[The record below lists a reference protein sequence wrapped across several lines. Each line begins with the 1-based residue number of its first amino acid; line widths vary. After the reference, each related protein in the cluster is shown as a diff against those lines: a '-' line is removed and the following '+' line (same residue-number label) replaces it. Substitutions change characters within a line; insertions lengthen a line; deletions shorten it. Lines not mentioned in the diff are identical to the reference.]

1 MNLLKILVSF
11 SNLKFRYLLV
21 GIINNRVDDQLPAYM
36 FKTRAQIALF
46 LEKPPRPHRR
56 QNRRQPVQQQ
66 QQQRRSEEEASD
78 SVWGKDALEQA
89 ARMNRMWPY
98 NYFVRECRKDKERQ
112 AMQKMARVFETDG
125 NLGLAQVAV
134 QTIVER
140 RVQKLAGFYVTV
152 PLSKVYGFI
161 NLESDQ
167 QAKNVI
173 GAVIFDLSINFCI
186 ELGWG

>member
-1 MNLLKILVSF
+1 
-11 SNLKFRYLLV
+11 
-21 GIINNRVDDQLPAYM
+21 M

-56 QNRRQPVQQQ
+56 QNRRQPQQQ
-66 QQQRRSEEEASD
+66 QQEQATND
-78 SVWGKDALEQA
+78 VWSKEALEQA
-89 ARMNRMWPY
+89 NRINRMWPY
-98 NYFVRECRKDKERQ
+98 NYFVRECRKDKEREV
-112 AMQKMARVFETDG
+112 MQKMTRVFEADG

-161 NLESDQ
+161 NLDSDQ

-173 GAVIFDLSINFCI
+173 GAVIFSLLYLTLAGKVAN
-186 ELGWG
+186 